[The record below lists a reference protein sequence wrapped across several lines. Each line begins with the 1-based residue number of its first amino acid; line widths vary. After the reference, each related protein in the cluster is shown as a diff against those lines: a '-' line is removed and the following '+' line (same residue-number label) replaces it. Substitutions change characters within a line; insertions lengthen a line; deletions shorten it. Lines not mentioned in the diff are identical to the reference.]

1 MEYNRK
7 FYDSIAMTLAD
18 VNSRDLY
25 AVIDCVENY
34 FSVFGKFCGDAHK
47 FDEFVKDFNGS
58 ITELIKSPYESIN
71 KNIIVSLTTLQANV
85 ISFVMLERIS
95 RLKMC
100 LPDNILNNPR
110 IIEKYYLD
118 SCSRFGKRV
127 LDNLTLA
134 TRQENFF
141 EFFWKYYNRFYINCN
156 KDDDENEIKEYP
168 PYNSENVL

>member
-1 MEYNRK
+1 MEYNRE
-7 FYDSIAMTLAD
+7 FYDNTVMTLAD
-18 VNSRDLY
+18 VSSRDLY
-25 AVIDCVENY
+25 AVIDCVEDY
-34 FSVFGKFCGDAHK
+34 FSTFGKLCGDVHK

-58 ITELIKSPYESIN
+58 ITELIESSYESIN
-71 KNIIVSLTTLQANV
+71 PSIISLTTLQAKV

-100 LPDNILNNPR
+100 LLDNMFSNPK

-118 SCSRFGKRV
+118 SCSQFGRRV

-141 EFFWKYYNRFYINCN
+141 EFFWKYYEEFYTNCN
-156 KDDDENEIKEYP
+156 KDDESEIKEYP
-168 PYNSENVL
+168 LYNSENVL

>member
-7 FYDSIAMTLAD
+7 FYDDIVMTLAD

-34 FSVFGKFCGDAHK
+34 FSVFGKFCGDTHK
-47 FDEFVKDFNGS
+47 FDKFVKDFNDS
-58 ITELIKSPYESIN
+58 ITELIESSFESTN
-71 KNIIVSLTTLQANV
+71 PSIISLTTLQAKV
-85 ISFVMLERIS
+85 ISHVMLDRIS
-95 RLKMC
+95 RLKTC
-100 LPDNILNNPR
+100 LDNILSNPK

-118 SCSRFGKRV
+118 SCSQFGKRV

-134 TRQENFF
+134 TKQLNFF
-141 EFFWKYYNRFYINCN
+141 EFFWKYYNRFYTNCN
-156 KDDDENEIKEYP
+156 KDDENEIKEYP

>member
-34 FSVFGKFCGDAHK
+34 FSTFGKFCGDVHK

-58 ITELIKSPYESIN
+58 ITDLIDSSFDSIYP
-71 KNIIVSLTTLQANV
+71 IVISLTTLQAKV

-100 LPDNILNNPR
+100 LQNNILNDPR

-127 LDNLTLA
+127 LDSLTHT

-156 KDDDENEIKEYP
+156 KDDENEIKEYS